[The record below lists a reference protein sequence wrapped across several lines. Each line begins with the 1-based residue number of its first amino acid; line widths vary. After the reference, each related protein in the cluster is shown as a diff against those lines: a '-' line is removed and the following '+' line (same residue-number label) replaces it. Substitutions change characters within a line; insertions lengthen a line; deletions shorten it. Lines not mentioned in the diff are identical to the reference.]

1 MKYPKL
7 IVASGA
13 ALLFAVSAPI
23 AWGQTRPVTGSAI
36 EVDDAATTHDS
47 ASAMD
52 QHVSHEITQ
61 AWSEGKDAS
70 GAAAFQENG
79 EIALGEGKQQQARQ
93 YFEKALA
100 NLGAIEGPTV
110 GQTIAVAHAPVP
122 NNESASMMDQ
132 EVSRKIRQAWSEGK
146 DASGAAA
153 FHENGKIALTKGN
166 EQEAKGFFR
175 SALNELNT
183 LNAVPESE
191 ASNRTLR

>member
-7 IVASGA
+7 IVTSGA

-23 AWGQTRPVTGSAI
+23 TWGQTRPSTGSAI
-36 EVDDAATTHDS
+36 EAGDAGTQDI

-52 QHVSHEITQ
+52 HDVSRKIEQ
-61 AWSEGKDAS
+61 AWSEGKDVS

-79 EIALGEGKQQQARQ
+79 GISLGEGKRKQARQ
-93 YFEKALA
+93 YFEQALA
-100 NLGAIEGPTV
+100 NLGAMKAPT
-110 GQTIAVAHAPVP
+110 GGRAITVAYAPVP
-122 NNESASMMDQ
+122 NNQSAYMMDQ
-132 EVSRKIRQAWSEGK
+132 DVSRKIRQAWSQGK

-153 FHENGKIALTKGN
+153 FHENGQIALIQGN

-191 ASNRTLR
+191 ASNRALR